1 MNFPSLSRDARVL
14 HLFDDDD
21 VGKLNLILGT
31 RNSFESLELVGK
43 HNTSSEDIWLIHVP
57 FVDVAYLENIFRKTP
72 LRLDSAVFAFSKD
85 NEGWFK
91 KLEMKKKV
99 TSD

>member
-1 MNFPSLSRDARVL
+1 MNFHHYLRDARVL

-21 VGKLNLILGT
+21 IGKLNLILGT

-43 HNTSSEDIWLIHVP
+43 HNTSSEDIWLVHVP
-57 FVDVAYLENIFRKTP
+57 FVDVAYLENIFKRSP

-85 NEGWFK
+85 NQGWF
-91 KLEMKKKV
+91 
-99 TSD
+99 

>member
-1 MNFPSLSRDARVL
+1 M
-14 HLFDDDD
+14 
-21 VGKLNLILGT
+21 
-31 RNSFESLELVGK
+31 VGK

-91 KLEMKKKV
+91 KLEMKKKA
-99 TSD
+99 TSVYLC